1 MALDPIYKHPT
12 EGEIDYAT
20 LESLAIDQGL
30 TVDEYITEFNVV
42 MTEVDDSKKEE
53 VAVVDAPVA
62 TPVDSIK
69 SLELELGNISSEL
82 GTLMDPQY
90 RSPLNRRYDKTESK
104 LKKLYRDSEMNMDIP
119 ETIIDRTEGE
129 VKTFLFEN
137 YSDMF
142 VDFAGTPGNMLNVTL
157 DGEVLQLDLQP
168 FTDDGRQEAV
178 DVLKKIDSYHKNL
191 SDEEKILN
199 TVGTLAGS
207 LNEFNDT
214 GSINKALEGSG
225 FTVSKNEASGSYK
238 DNTKVKESFN
248 VFKDGK
254 EVLSKAN
261 TESLTEFMETNIGEE
276 GYKAMK
282 ENSYQAFSRHLSAKE
297 EAFDKEKKIIGSNK
311 SLDLKYYKEGFK
323 EDFITSLSDP
333 NDPNKLTEKEIIEIN
348 NYFNDQAAMK
358 LSREMVYNMKLD
370 KMVKVPLNADDIDK
384 DISQLADLSGLSEG
398 ILQKIEDLG
407 GEEFLAKI
415 SKRGLDGLRLET
427 LNNRKQTIGEKIM
440 TESGEQFMIN
450 LSQRIGM
457 VERDIFKEGMKNDI
471 SQIDPI
477 YNDRLGGILETA
489 GARIMKNSPRGTKFS
504 MTYLNELPI
513 YKLENNTK
521 DLTKTEQE
529 QFKKAELDMYQ
540 LQNDVELLNQD
551 RRLTIQN
558 MESKITEFYANNPVD
573 KQVFQD
579 SMREYGMLGLL
590 AKDVNDAF
598 ASGLLALPTLVNSEW
613 ALQQQKRL
621 NSKSQFYETM
631 GTYDDGNFGTF
642 ALRTLGQQSFN
653 IVAAIATGA
662 AGKAIGFT
670 EAMTANAIGTT
681 FGLTSGAQTYRD
693 LKTQQQI
700 VGTADKQA
708 VLAREA
714 FDSGRI
720 NYYRFTQVMKDIN
733 KSRAM
738 TEISDNQIVG
748 ASIANG
754 IIEGTFTRFL
764 GTAPNTIKLLDD
776 FAPKAGLIKIATN
789 LYNKNYS
796 KVANLIG
803 KPLVLRGAGELAEEE
818 LIYGGQALVTDYGIL
833 NKELDFSQWDETA
846 VSTFITLGATQSPG
860 VAYSGLLNYGATKKF
875 EKEINSLRS
884 SNNELSVL
892 LQDIEN
898 VDSEKK
904 KAFLFDMAENLKEQG
919 LNVDRLAVDMLSL
932 DATDIKRLIGTELI
946 KNQLLSQAGVTPGMS
961 DVEIANQ
968 ITIYKKSLTKDQIKR
983 FDGELNV
990 LNKQVNNIK
999 DETPN
1004 YKKAKESLGDLW
1016 TVNNKYLDKQDKDGY
1031 KAKNTQDKIV
1041 AVINHV
1047 RESFTRQSIKNAKS
1061 QFSTQV
1067 DAMTQFVDGVDTGK
1081 PLTVKQK
1088 NDKYAQLGNML
1099 ALDAGRALATSIDV
1113 NKKAEIIFKDLKN
1126 VQIVEFKN
1134 KDQALEALEGTDVDI
1149 NTPEFAEALKKLEDN
1164 KTFGLVIG
1172 NTIITQNPDAAAQDL
1187 KEGIVRA
1194 GTVVLH
1200 EFSHIQDDARI
1211 TNDKSRKMYADNL
1224 LKAATETKNRDL
1236 AFRNVEVL
1244 SMLDVLYEKEGLT
1257 FENSDKYRDEYT
1269 KYMQEAL
1276 YAYEDQIR
1284 IEKDDSL
1291 FTKIFN
1297 NTNPNN
1303 LNTPE
1308 KALNYLAAN
1317 NAAFRSGKISRRS
1330 RRAINNSK
1338 STQEIKLSEK
1348 STVNKLA
1355 VEFKNKPDSFNKN
1368 KYTDFF
1374 TQYQSVAVDAMG
1386 YNIAKGDILAND
1398 AMQFV
1403 AAEFKSIMNTFDP
1416 NKGAF
1421 TTHVVNTF
1429 KNRRANKFYKQEF
1442 APKDVSL
1449 TRIGKGFDV
1458 IDQDSNESLDDRE
1471 AREDSETTSKIDPRK
1486 FKIAIPKIKQIESA
1500 VDITVEEDIAPFK
1513 ADFKAISAKY
1523 GTKVAG
1529 ILYNIDASKLQKNA
1543 NLTYAK
1549 KISKD
1554 GIPENSEA
1562 GRIQEDFDTRNDQEV
1577 RKFLKLLPPENVTS
1591 KESEVGTQGES
1602 IAVSKDVQ
1610 GRSLG
1615 LPGRVLDFF
1624 YDKKTSERSSGLTS
1638 QPFIRKLKSKYG
1650 ANTKITSETIKELQ
1664 EAMGIT
1670 PARQLNKYDRT
1681 IGTFLAGVAKLKGA
1695 IVTNTVA
1702 RVKVDKMDTS
1712 KSSKP
1717 KKQIIADMGSGRSSV
1732 QFSEKANKEFNLQLP
1747 GRLKVN
1753 SLLNRYELN
1762 PTLNLKSL
1770 VVTDKG
1776 RKEII
1781 KTYKENAWP
1790 FLPREAWQQRDSF
1803 TNSNANY
1810 GISMRNGSKAEVD
1823 GFNKLKADI
1832 KKAIKDAPD
1841 SAFGKPVTYIDKEGN
1856 KQTLNDFKLAGYN
1869 SIFNGSLSDIKSKA
1883 DKFNEQTNAIHK
1895 TMWKRIAKRISDDKA
1910 SAPGIATYLKL
1921 TSNDKSSWH
1930 RRGANIYGYSLNP
1943 KGANGTMYEMEHAM
1957 PATSAYLYLLD
1968 SALLNANKTNSN
1980 FDQTYG
1986 LVMDNYKLIALDAF
2000 ENKKLGKAG
2009 LSQMMPIGWGVLD
2022 NSWWQRYFNSE
2033 VAKQDGGINPTSV
2046 VDINGNTLQD
2056 VFNINANGSPYIKG
2070 TFKSNANTEVAK
2082 NNIAD
2087 KAMKNARSFKYSEK
2101 IKKARVFDFDDTLA
2115 QTKSNVLYTMPDGTT
2130 GKIDAATFAKDAGK
2144 MEAEGAK
2151 WDFSEFSKVMD
2162 GKKGP
2167 LFDVAKKIQD
2177 TRGAEDIFVL
2187 TARPQDAAGPIKEFL
2202 ASLGLNIPLSNI
2214 TGLSDGRPQ
2223 AKADWMLGKFA
2234 EGYND
2239 FYFTDD
2245 MLKNVKAVKDV
2256 LSVLDVKSK
2265 VQQARIKFSEKLST
2279 DFNDMIERGK
2289 GVASKATFS
2298 DALARRRGQNQK
2310 RYAFFIPPSADDFR
2324 GLTMYTFAGK
2334 GKQGEMDQ
2342 DFFDKALIKPYMRG
2356 VGAMELSKQQI
2367 KNDYRSLIKNYP
2379 EVRKRLKKKLGETK
2393 YNVDEAIRIF
2403 LWNQAGF
2410 TIPGLSK
2417 TDQKEVV
2424 KLVNEDATLTDFADG
2439 VKLVTRQDTYVEP
2452 NEFWDAG
2459 TILGDLN
2466 RVGREVNRKE
2476 YLAEFIENADIIFS
2490 TENLNKVQAL
2500 YGFRVRESIENS
2512 LYRMKTGSNKV
2523 AGTGRIVEKWNE
2535 WVNNSVGAIMFFN
2548 RRSAL
2553 LQMLSS
2559 VNFVNWSDNNPAKAA
2574 LALANQPQYWKDVIT
2589 LFNSDKLKQRRSGL
2603 EGDIQESEIAQASKK
2618 GGMNGVISY
2627 LLKIGFTPTQIAD
2640 SIAISTGGATFYRNR
2655 INTYK
2660 KDGYEQAEA
2669 EKKAF
2674 SDFSEI
2680 SDETQQSADPML
2692 ISGQQSSILGRL
2704 VLAFQNTPMQYTRL
2718 IKKAGQDLI
2727 NGRGSKKTNISK
2739 ILYYGFVQNLIF
2751 NTLQNALFA
2760 LIPGF
2765 DDEDEEFAT
2774 DKEKA
2779 KYDERKQRAE
2789 DSKTERI
2796 INGMIDSIVRG
2807 SGLAGAVAVTVKNT
2821 IREYI
2826 EYQEKPVFSRE
2837 KGDIILAALQI
2848 SPPIG
2853 SKARKINAAL
2863 QTQQYEKDVIAERG
2877 FDVMIDGKFQLSP
2890 AYNMLG
2896 SSTAAFFNLPLDR
2909 AVDEVNSITEAL
2921 DDRNTKWQRIALG
2934 LGWRSWDTGV
2944 KIEEHELIKT
2954 KAKKERKE
2962 QGKIKSKK
2970 TREINYNKNIE
2981 YLRYNARILNALPDS
2996 IRIKVVRE
3004 QRKKYPGIPIPAYKL
3019 QLLEEKYLDL
3029 K

>member
-1 MALDPIYKHPT
+1 MALDPIYTHPT
-12 EGEIDYAT
+12 EGEINYAT
-20 LESLAIDQGL
+20 LVRLASDEGISVDDYIID
-30 TVDEYITEFNVV
+30 YNVV
-42 MTEVDDSKKEE
+42 IKDVDDSKKEE
-53 VAVVDAPVA
+53 VTATTESAPVVTDKDKA
-62 TPVDSIK
+62 
-69 SLELELGNISSEL
+69 LELESKRAGYISDLNSGTYGNSNIAQREITLYDRDLKKIYRSMDMDINMPESLIDKTEEKVAEYLFKKFPWLKTEETGMRNALEINIPGQEQIELDLSPIFLSGRKEAISVIEKIKEYDKSVKAEAYVMNMVSTTALTLDENDNQDYINGVLEGSGYEIKQDITLDETIGFEGKMVKNYSIYKDGEVVLENASSSNVQKYLNNNFDTSQYDTVKKNTYEATSLYLQDTKRALEAEKVIIEKDDSIGTTYLKERYVEDIITAYNALTGGVDLTEEEEKEIRDTFENVSDGAVSHGGRKYGGSLQAVNDSVAEALKQLPDELRAKIDVIGLEGLRNSGLDNLRKQTLSNREETIADRILKASGNQDLIKLGQRFAIGDKILFDKNVAKKIKLTSEIYEKRLNGVVVDQGKTLVENSPEGTEFSVTYNGSTPIFSLTNDRDLSKEENKAFEDTREKMLKLQEDFVNLQYDRTATITNIRQDIQEFYTDSKIDGDVLRSSMKSYEL
-82 GTLMDPQY
+82 GTL
-90 RSPLNRRYDKTESK
+90 
-104 LKKLYRDSEMNMDIP
+104 
-119 ETIIDRTEGE
+119 
-129 VKTFLFEN
+129 
-137 YSDMF
+137 
-142 VDFAGTPGNMLNVTL
+142 
-157 DGEVLQLDLQP
+157 
-168 FTDDGRQEAV
+168 
-178 DVLKKIDSYHKNL
+178 
-191 SDEEKILN
+191 
-199 TVGTLAGS
+199 
-207 LNEFNDT
+207 
-214 GSINKALEGSG
+214 
-225 FTVSKNEASGSYK
+225 
-238 DNTKVKESFN
+238 
-248 VFKDGK
+248 
-254 EVLSKAN
+254 
-261 TESLTEFMETNIGEE
+261 
-276 GYKAMK
+276 
-282 ENSYQAFSRHLSAKE
+282 
-297 EAFDKEKKIIGSNK
+297 
-311 SLDLKYYKEGFK
+311 
-323 EDFITSLSDP
+323 
-333 NDPNKLTEKEIIEIN
+333 
-348 NYFNDQAAMK
+348 
-358 LSREMVYNMKLD
+358 
-370 KMVKVPLNADDIDK
+370 
-384 DISQLADLSGLSEG
+384 
-398 ILQKIEDLG
+398 
-407 GEEFLAKI
+407 
-415 SKRGLDGLRLET
+415 LR
-427 LNNRKQTIGEKIM
+427 
-440 TESGEQFMIN
+440 
-450 LSQRIGM
+450 
-457 VERDIFKEGMKNDI
+457 
-471 SQIDPI
+471 
-477 YNDRLGGILETA
+477 
-489 GARIMKNSPRGTKFS
+489 
-504 MTYLNELPI
+504 
-513 YKLENNTK
+513 
-521 DLTKTEQE
+521 
-529 QFKKAELDMYQ
+529 
-540 LQNDVELLNQD
+540 
-551 RRLTIQN
+551 
-558 MESKITEFYANNPVD
+558 
-573 KQVFQD
+573 
-579 SMREYGMLGLL
+579 
-590 AKDVNDAF
+590 KDVNDAF
-598 ASGLLALPTLVNSEW
+598 ASVLLTVPTLLRSDY
-613 ALQQQKRL
+613 ALDAQKEL
-621 NSKSQFYETM
+621 NDKNQFYETM
-631 GTYDDGNFGTF
+631 GTYDDNDSFTNFF
-642 ALRTLGQQSFN
+642 FRTLGQQSAN
-653 IVAAIATGA
+653 IVLAIGTGA
-662 AGKAIGFT
+662 VGSGLGFST
-670 EAMTANAIGTT
+670 AMTSNAIGGL
-681 FGLTSGAQTYRD
+681 FGATSGTQTFRD
-693 LKTQQQI
+693 LKLTQEI

-708 VLAREA
+708 KLAEQAYKNGNIDLYSYTSIMR
-714 FDSGRI
+714 
-720 NYYRFTQVMKDIN
+720 DIN
-733 KSRAM
+733 KARAM
-738 TEISDNQIVG
+738 TEISDGQIMSS
-748 ASIANG
+748 ALANG
-754 IIEGTFTRFL
+754 IIEGTVTRFL
-764 GTAPNTIKLLDD
+764 GTAPNTIKLLKD
-776 FAPKAGLIKIATN
+776 FKTPMQLTTVAKN
-789 LYNKNYS
+789 LYRGNFS
-796 KVANLIG
+796 KVADMIG
-803 KPLVLRGAGELAEEE
+803 KPLLFRGGGEILEEE
-818 LIYGGQALVTDYGIL
+818 LIYVGQQTVTEYGIL
-833 NKELDFSQWDETA
+833 DRELDLSAWDDTA
-846 VSTFITLGATQSPG
+846 LSTIITLGATQSPG
-860 VAYSGLLNYGATKKF
+860 VAYSGIVNYNATKEF
-875 EKEINSLRS
+875 EQTINKLRL
-884 SNNELSVL
+884 SNNDLSTIIQQSDVDTKTKELIL
-892 LQDIEN
+892 TDI
-898 VDSEKK
+898 
-904 KAFLFDMAENLKEQG
+904 AENLKEQG
-919 LNVDRLAVDMLSL
+919 LSLDRLAVDVLSKG
-932 DATDIKRLIGTELI
+932 AVDIKRIVGTELI
-946 KNQLLSQAGVTPGMS
+946 KNSLLAKAGVTVDMS
-961 DVEIANQ
+961 DVQKAEMINL
-968 ITIYKKSLTKDQIKR
+968 YKKNLSKEDAKL
-983 FDGELNV
+983 FDIQLNV
-990 LNKQVNNIK
+990 LEKQINKIRDKAPDYSKAEKSLGNIFTINNDILEK
-999 DETPN
+999 NDPD
-1004 YKKAKESLGDLW
+1004 YKKKS
-1016 TVNNKYLDKQDKDGY
+1016 K
-1031 KAKNTQDKIV
+1031 QDKIV
-1041 AVINHV
+1041 QIINTV
-1047 RESFTRQSIKNAKS
+1047 RQDIIKGYIDDGKSNPEIVDFVENERDFSKSKKGRKYNKKQKEALYGEIGRMQALSQSRGFSTNLNVNKSVDNIFGNDVKNISVKQFNNESELIELLENAGLKKNTPSFTNAFNK
-1061 QFSTQV
+1061 
-1067 DAMTQFVDGVDTGK
+1067 
-1081 PLTVKQK
+1081 L
-1088 NDKYAQLGNML
+1088 NEGN
-1099 ALDAGRALATSIDV
+1099 AY
-1113 NKKAEIIFKDLKN
+1113 
-1126 VQIVEFKN
+1126 
-1134 KDQALEALEGTDVDI
+1134 
-1149 NTPEFAEALKKLEDN
+1149 
-1164 KTFGLVIG
+1164 GLVVG
-1172 NTIITQNPDAAAQDL
+1172 KSIITQNEKGVLEDL
-1187 KEGIVRA
+1187 EKGQIRA

-1200 EFSHIQDDARI
+1200 EISHVIDDARMK
-1211 TNDKSRKMYADNL
+1211 NPESRKIYADNL
-1224 LKAATETKNRDL
+1224 FKAAENSKNRRVSL
-1236 AFRNVEVL
+1236 AHLEVIG
-1244 SMLDVLYEKEGLT
+1244 MLNKIYPDLT
-1257 FENSDKYRDEYT
+1257 FEDSDKYRDEYT
-1269 KYMQEAL
+1269 KYMQETL
-1276 YAYEDQIR
+1276 FAYEDEAQ
-1284 IEKDDSL
+1284 IEKEESF

-1297 NTNPNN
+1297 STDAAN

-1317 NAAFRSGKISRRS
+1317 NAAFRSGKLSRAS
-1330 RRAINNSK
+1330 RKAVENYDPDVLEVKDSD
-1338 STQEIKLSEK
+1338 K

-1355 VEFKNKPDSFNKN
+1355 VEYKNKPEAFDRN

-1386 YNIAKGDILAND
+1386 YNVAKGDILANE
-1398 AMQFV
+1398 AEQFV
-1403 AAEFKSIMNTFDP
+1403 AGEFKSIMNTFDP
-1416 NKGAF
+1416 SIAAF

-1442 APKDVSL
+1442 APKDISL

-1458 IDQDSNESLDDRE
+1458 IDQNSNESLDDRE
-1471 AREDSETTSKIDPRK
+1471 AREDAETTSKIDPRK
-1486 FKIAIPKIKQIESA
+1486 FKAVIPKIKQIESA
-1500 VDITVEEDIAPFK
+1500 VDITVEKDIAPFK

-1523 GTKVAG
+1523 GTKVAS
-1529 ILYNIDASKLQKNA
+1529 ILYNIEASKLQKNA

-1591 KESEVGTQGES
+1591 KESEVGAQGER

-1624 YDKKTSERSSGLTS
+1624 YDEKTGERSSGLTS

-1650 ANTKITSETIKELQ
+1650 ANTKITNETIKELQ
-1664 EAMGIT
+1664 DAMGIT
-1670 PARQLNKYDRT
+1670 PARQLNRYDRN

-1695 IVTNTVA
+1695 IITNTVA

-1717 KKQIIADMGSGRSSV
+1717 KKQIIADMGSGRSSI
-1732 QFSEKANKEFNLQLP
+1732 QFSDKVKVIFSKALFEQETKGIDNL
-1747 GRLKVN
+1747 
-1753 SLLNRYELN
+1753 
-1762 PTLNLKSL
+1762 LKSYKL
-1770 VVTDKG
+1770 DGTFKFKTREDIDIYVKEVKKNLLPLMPKDFWFGTPNKKGNYGTVFTASSKILGTTDASKALYKDYYVSEMKKLAQDKTQKYG
-1776 RKEII
+1776 DKIEGVSDFTVAGYDTLFKTVDII
-1781 KTYKENAWP
+1781 KAKTKSGDIA
-1790 FLPREAWQQRDSF
+1790 
-1803 TNSNANY
+1803 
-1810 GISMRNGSKAEVD
+1810 K
-1823 GFNKLKADI
+1823 FNKKVA
-1832 KKAIKDAPD
+1832 
-1841 SAFGKPVTYIDKEGN
+1841 
-1856 KQTLNDFKLAGYN
+1856 
-1869 SIFNGSLSDIKSKA
+1869 
-1883 DKFNEQTNAIHK
+1883 AIHQA
-1895 TMWKRIAKRISDDKA
+1895 MWYRFKKSIKNNKN
-1910 SAPGIATYLKL
+1910 SARVIGNYLKI
-1921 TSNDKSSWH
+1921 TGSDTKHWH
-1930 RRGANIYGYSLNP
+1930 KLGAQFVGYSS
-1943 KGANGTMYEMEHAM
+1943 KITGARFEYEHAM

-1968 SALLNANKTNSN
+1968 VALSNDNS
-1980 FDQTYG
+1980 FERAYDY
-1986 LVMDNYKLIALDAF
+1986 VIDNYKLISLDKAMD
-2000 ENKKLGKAG
+2000 KKLIAVG
-2009 LSQMMPIGWGVLD
+2009 LRSRMPVGWNLLD
-2022 NSWWQRYFNSE
+2022 NKWYDRYFSPL
-2033 VAKQDGGINPTSV
+2033 VVTQDGGINPAGLIGIDGKNFQETYR
-2046 VDINGNTLQD
+2046 
-2056 VFNINANGSPYIKG
+2056 INANGSPYIRG

-2087 KAMKNARSFKYSEK
+2087 KAMKNARSPKYSEK

-2130 GKIDAATFAKDAGK
+2130 GKMDAATFARDAGK

-2177 TRGAEDIFVL
+2177 ARGSEDIFVL

-2202 ASLGLNIPLSNI
+2202 ASLGLNIPLANI

-2265 VQQARIKFSEKLST
+2265 VQQARMKFSEKLSI
-2279 DFNDMIERGK
+2279 DFNDMIERNK

-2379 EVRKRLKKKLGETK
+2379 KVRKRLKKKLGETK

-2403 LWNQAGF
+2403 LWNEAGF

-2424 KLVNEDATLTDFADG
+2424 KLVSEDAALTEFADG

-2490 TENLNKVQAL
+2490 PENLNKVQAL

-2765 DDEDEEFAT
+2765 DDEDEDFAT

-2779 KYDERKQRAE
+2779 KYEERKQREE

-2821 IREYI
+2821 IREYL
-2826 EYQEKPVFSRE
+2826 EYQDKPVFSRE

-2863 QTQQYEKDVIAERG
+2863 QTQQYEKDVISERG

-2909 AVDEVNSITEAL
+2909 AVDEINSITEAL
-2921 DDRNTKWQRIALG
+2921 DDRNTKWQRIALA

-2944 KIEEHELIKT
+2944 RIEEHELLKI

-2962 QGKIKSKK
+2962 QGKIKSKE
-2970 TREINYNKNIE
+2970 TRKINKSLSRDAMYYRNKVLGAI
-2981 YLRYNARILNALPDS
+2981 PDS
-2996 IRIKVVRE
+2996 VRIRVVAE
-3004 QRKKYPGIPIPAYKL
+3004 QERKFPGIPLPSYKV